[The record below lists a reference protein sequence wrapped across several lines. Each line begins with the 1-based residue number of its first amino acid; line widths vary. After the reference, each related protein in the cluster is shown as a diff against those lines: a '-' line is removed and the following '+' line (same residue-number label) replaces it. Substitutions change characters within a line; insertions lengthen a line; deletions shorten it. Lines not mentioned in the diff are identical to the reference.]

1 MAIYNGTG
9 GKRTGSVGGETYSVS
24 KGQNIVR
31 AKPVSVANPRS
42 DAQMTQRSQFLSAV
56 RFFQRANQRFF
67 KFAFESKKQK
77 ESDYNAFMRANASI
91 GGYITKAQG
100 DAVGFPMVAPFRVT
114 QGSLVS
120 PTYGVDLVA
129 HGEESHVQLLLGTAG
144 SGATAPS
151 TIGEVS
157 ALLIATYPSMRSGD
171 IITLVS
177 IYSSVASDFYND
189 LDATAISPSDEV
201 VWTIAQFFIDV
212 NDTRTLDEVGLT
224 ASIQSGNIYLERV
237 IAPTGSIGGGFVCV
251 SRNEVS
257 GLKVSNASVSL
268 TADAANAYEVMRS
281 NANRERVLSWWG
293 AQQAAILQGG
303 EAAPIVPSEG
313 PKVVSVDGSYN
324 VPARVQGVAGDPIS
338 VNLGFDSDPSGVV
351 SGDFSMVGE
360 ASTGVTISWDSED
373 MGLTVLLDESATGSA
388 RLFYKRQLIA
398 LITIG

>member
-77 ESDYNAFMRANASI
+77 ESDYNAFMRANATI

-100 DAVGFPMVAPFRVT
+100 DAVGFPMVAPFRVA

-129 HGEESHVQLLLGTAG
+129 HGGESHVQLLLGAAG
-144 SGATAPS
+144 SGATAPT

-177 IYSSVASDFYND
+177 IYSSVESDFYND
-189 LDATAISPSDEV
+189 LDTTAISPSDEV

-212 NDTRTLDEVGLT
+212 NDSRTLDEVGLT
-224 ASIQSGNIYLERV
+224 ASIQSGNVYLERV
-237 IAPTGSIGGGFVCV
+237 IAPEGSIGGGFVCV

-257 GLKVSNASVSL
+257 GLKVSNTSVSL
-268 TADAANAYEVMRS
+268 TSAAANAYEVMRS
-281 NANRERVLSWWG
+281 NAHRERVLSWWG
-293 AQQAAILQGG
+293 ASQAAILQGG
-303 EAAPIVPSEG
+303 EA
-313 PKVVSVDGSYN
+313 VVVTPDTK
-324 VPARVQGVAGDPIS
+324 PRVIS
-338 VNLGFDSDPSGVV
+338 VNSEYVLPIETTIQPDDSIVLELGYSENPEAVV
-351 SGDFSMVGE
+351 EEDFRLIG
-360 ASTGVTISWDSED
+360 ASTEGWTIE
-373 MGLTVLLDESATGSA
+373 LTSSKNADIYAPEGATGFVDVFYLRKKIA
-388 RLFYKRQLIA
+388 RVSI
-398 LITIG
+398 

>member
-129 HGEESHVQLLLGTAG
+129 HGEESHVQLLLGAAG
-144 SGATAPS
+144 SGATAPT

-157 ALLIATYPSMRSGD
+157 ALLVATYPSMRAGD

-177 IYSSVASDFYND
+177 IYSTAVSDFYND
-189 LDATAISPSDEV
+189 LDASAISPSDEV
-201 VWTIAQFFIDV
+201 IWTIAQFFVDV

-237 IAPTGSIGGGFVCV
+237 IAPEGSIGGGFVCV

-257 GLKVSNASVSL
+257 GLKVSNTTVAL
-268 TADAANAYEVMRS
+268 TADAAAAYEAMRS
-281 NANRERVLSWWG
+281 NAHRERILAWWG

-303 EAAPIVPSEG
+303 LAEPVTPSSKPRVTSVNGLYGLPWLTEFFPEDEIEAA
-313 PKVVSVDGSYN
+313 VS
-324 VPARVQGVAGDPIS
+324 
-338 VNLGFDSDPSGVV
+338 FDREP
-351 SGDFSMVGE
+351 
-360 ASTGVTISWDSED
+360 TGVTSDD
-373 MGLTVLLDESATGSA
+373 FRAVGLTADKVSLSWESGALTVTSAAGFDGNCDVYYLD
-388 RLFYKRQLIA
+388 QLI
-398 LITIG
+398 IKSVKED